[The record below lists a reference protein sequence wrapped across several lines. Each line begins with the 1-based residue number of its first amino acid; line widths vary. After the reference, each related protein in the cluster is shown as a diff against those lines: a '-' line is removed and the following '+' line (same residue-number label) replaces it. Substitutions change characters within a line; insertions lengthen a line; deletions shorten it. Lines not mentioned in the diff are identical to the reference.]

1 MEASAVSRDLV
12 LEQLERVLA
21 SSLFQGAA
29 RSRALLKFIVEESL
43 DGRTDRLKEYTIGAE
58 ALDRG
63 DSFDPRTD
71 PIVRAE
77 ASRLRG
83 RLERY
88 YAVEGQADPVV
99 IVLPKGSY
107 VPQFLDQK
115 LAAARVPAY
124 PSALAQKAFRSRM
137 PIWIGAGALIA
148 GCAFVMGWWVP
159 QHLKRPSGSQLIQ
172 FDVELKSLGS
182 LGSEVGTDVILSPD
196 GTRLVFVSRGP
207 DGVPRL
213 NTRRLDQPQ
222 ATPLAG
228 TEGARSA
235 FFSPE
240 GGWVGFW
247 ASGKLKKVPVEG
259 GSPEVLCDTNDL
271 LGGSWGEDG
280 NIIAAVGGGKLSRV
294 SSAGGTPVMVLDLTS
309 EHASPAWPQVLPRGD
324 MVLFTSVG
332 LAGPNAATIE
342 ALSLSTGKRT
352 VLARGG
358 TFGRYLSN
366 GYLTYVNQG
375 TLFAV
380 PFDLDQLQ
388 TSGTATPVLDRVSY
402 SSAFGFAQLD
412 FSRTGASV
420 YRKDNEEQA
429 VVELQDGAGRTESL
443 LAKPGH
449 YLWPRLSPDGQR
461 LAFVDTESGAPGV
474 SIYER
479 RSGRT
484 VHLATPK
491 GLYLPIWTRDGRY
504 LIVGGLDGL
513 SWIRADGTGKS
524 EPLTQSSRV
533 QVPWSLSPDGGRIA
547 YHELN
552 PVTGFDLW
560 TVPIQVSKAGVAA
573 GKPEPFLRT
582 AAYETY
588 PSFSPDGKWIAYG
601 SNESGSWEV
610 YVRPF
615 PDRGERV
622 QVSVGGGRIPFWSP
636 NGHELIYRTDDQRIM
651 FVTYRTHG
659 DSFVAQKVRPWS
671 STRLADTG
679 VLANLD
685 LASDGQRFV
694 LLTPATTPEGQQSEN
709 HATFMLNFPSEVA
722 KRLAEPGR

>member
-1 MEASAVSRDLV
+1 MGASAVSRDLI
-12 LEQLERVLA
+12 LEQQARVLA
-21 SSLFQGAA
+21 SSLFQGAV
-29 RSRALLKFIVEESL
+29 RSRALLRFIVEESL

-58 ALDRG
+58 ALGRG

-88 YAVEGQADPVV
+88 YAAEGRADPIV
-99 IVLPKGSY
+99 ILLPKGSY

-115 LAAARVPAY
+115 LAAATAPNH
-124 PSALAQKAFRSRM
+124 ALAQKAFRSRM
-137 PIWIGAGALIA
+137 PIWIGAGTLIA
-148 GCAFVMGWWVP
+148 ACALVIGWWVP

-172 FDVELKSLGS
+172 FDVELQSLGS

-196 GTRLVFVSRGP
+196 GARLVFVSRGT

-213 NTRRLDQPQ
+213 NTRRLNQSQ
-222 ATPLAG
+222 ATQLIG

-235 FFSPE
+235 FFSSD

-247 ASGKLKKVPVEG
+247 AAGKLMKVPVEG
-259 GSPEVLCDTNDL
+259 GSPVVLCETNDL

-280 NIIAAVGGGKLSRV
+280 NIIAAVGGGKLLRV
-294 SSAGGTPVMVLDLTS
+294 SSAGGASATVLDLTG
-309 EHASPAWPQVLPRGD
+309 ERAFPAWPQVLPKSD
-324 MVLFTSVG
+324 LVLFTTIG
-332 LAGPNAATIE
+332 LTGPNGATIE
-342 ALSLSTGKRT
+342 ALSFSTGKRT

-375 TLFAV
+375 TLFAA
-380 PFDLDQLQ
+380 PFDLDRMQA
-388 TSGTATPVLDRVSY
+388 SGTATPVLDHVSY

-412 FSRTGASV
+412 FSQTGTLV
-420 YRKDNEEQA
+420 YRKDNEEQV
-429 VVELQDGAGRTESL
+429 VVEVQDGAGRAEPL

-461 LAFVDTESGAPGV
+461 LAFFETESGAPGV
-474 SIYER
+474 SVYER

-484 VHLATPK
+484 THLATPK
-491 GLYLPIWTRDGRY
+491 GTYLPMWTRDDRY
-504 LIVGGLDGL
+504 LIVGGLAGL
-513 SWIRADGTGKS
+513 SWIRVDGTAKS
-524 EPLTQSSRV
+524 EPLIQGNHV
-533 QVPWSLSPDGGRIA
+533 QVPWSLSPDGSRLA

-560 TVPIQVSKAGVAA
+560 TVPIQVSKTGVTA

-615 PDRGERV
+615 PDRGERM
-622 QVSVGGGRIPFWSP
+622 QVSVDGGRIPFWSP
-636 NGHELIYRTDDQRIM
+636 NGHELLYRTDDQRIM
-651 FVTYRTHG
+651 VRAYRTKG
-659 DSFVAQKVRPWS
+659 NLFILQELRSWS
-671 STRLADTG
+671 PSRLADTG

-685 LASDGQRFV
+685 LTSDGQRFAM
-694 LLTPATTPEGQQSEN
+694 LTPASTVESRQSEN
-709 HATFMLNFPSEVA
+709 HATFMLNFSSEVQR
-722 KRLAEPGR
+722 RLLTASR

>member
-1 MEASAVSRDLV
+1 MGVSAISRDLII
-12 LEQLERVLA
+12 EQLDKVLA

-29 RSRALLKFIVEESL
+29 RSRALLKFVVEEFL
-43 DGRTDRLKEYTIGAE
+43 NGRIDRLKEYTIGAE

-77 ASRLRG
+77 ASRLRA

-88 YAVEGQADPVV
+88 YAREGHADPIV

-107 VPQFLDQK
+107 VPQFLDLK
-115 LAAARVPAY
+115 LATAPVSTHGSSLDPTG
-124 PSALAQKAFRSRM
+124 LRSRAPM
-137 PIWIGAGALIA
+137 WIGAGTVITL
-148 GCAFVMGWWVP
+148 CAFFIGWWVS
-159 QHLKRPSGSQLIQ
+159 QHLKRAAASQLIQ

-196 GTRLVFVSRGP
+196 GTRLVFVSRGV

-213 NTRRLDQPQ
+213 NTRRLDESQVAQ
-222 ATPLAG
+222 LSG

-240 GGWVGFW
+240 GEWVGFW
-247 ASGKLKKVPVEG
+247 ATGKLMKVPVEG
-259 GSPEVLCDTNDL
+259 GSPVVLCDMNDL

-280 NIIAAVGGGKLSRV
+280 NIIAAVGGGKLVRV
-294 SSAGGTPVMVLDLTS
+294 SASGGTPATLLDVTS
-309 EHASPAWPQVLPRGD
+309 EHAFPAWPQVLSKSD
-324 MVLFTSVG
+324 QVLFTNVG
-332 LAGPNAATIE
+332 LAGPNGATIE

-358 TFGRYLSN
+358 TFGRYLPS

-375 TLFAV
+375 ALFAV
-380 PFDLDQLQ
+380 PFSLDRMQA
-388 TSGTATPVLDRVSY
+388 SGTPKPVLDHVSY

-412 FSRTGASV
+412 FSRTGALV
-420 YRKDNEEQA
+420 YRKDNDEQV
-429 VVELQDGAGRTESL
+429 VVELQDSAGRAEPL
-443 LAKPGH
+443 LARPGH
-449 YLWPRLSPDGQR
+449 YLWPRLSPDGHR
-461 LAFVDTESGAPGV
+461 VAFVDTEGGTPGL

-479 RSGRT
+479 TSGRT
-484 VHLATPK
+484 TRLATPK
-491 GLYLPIWTRDGRY
+491 ELYLPMWTRDGRY
-504 LIVGGLDGL
+504 LILGSFIGL
-513 SWIRADGTGKS
+513 SWIRADGTGKP
-524 EPLTQSSRV
+524 EPLTQGM
-533 QVPWSLSPDGGRIA
+533 QVPWSISPDGSRLA
-547 YHELN
+547 YHALN

-560 TVPIQVSKAGVAA
+560 TVPIQVSGTGVVV

-588 PSFSPDGKWIAYG
+588 PSFSPDGKWVAYG

-610 YVRPF
+610 YVRAF
-615 PDRGERV
+615 PDRGERI

-636 NGHELIYRTDDQRIM
+636 NGHELFYRTDDQRIM
-651 FVTYRTHG
+651 STTYSTHR
-659 DSFVAQKVRPWS
+659 DSFVAREPRPWS
-671 STRLADTG
+671 PSRLADTG

-685 LASDGQRFV
+685 LTSDGRRFAV
-694 LLTPATTPEGQQSEN
+694 LSPALTAESQQSVN
-709 HATFMLNFPSEVA
+709 HVTFMLNFPSEVQR
-722 KRLAEPGR
+722 RLAPSGH